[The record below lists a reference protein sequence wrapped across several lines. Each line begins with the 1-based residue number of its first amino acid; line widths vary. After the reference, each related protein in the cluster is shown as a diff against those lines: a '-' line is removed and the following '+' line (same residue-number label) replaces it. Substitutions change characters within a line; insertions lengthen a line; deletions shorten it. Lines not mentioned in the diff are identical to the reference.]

1 MVCFQVFGCDAAV
14 GFAAGAGGNF
24 QLHTAWPLLA
34 WNLHQSLALLAN
46 GARALADR
54 ALAGFTVDEARL
66 AEQAAKNPILATALA
81 PRIGYEKAAAIAQR
95 AYAEDRPVRVV
106 AAEET
111 ELDAATLDRL
121 LDPRRLTDPHD
132 PRLS

>member
-1 MVCFQVFGCDAAV
+1 VALGV
-14 GFAAGAGGNF
+14 AAGSGSF

-46 GARALADR
+46 GARTLADR
-54 ALAGFTVDEARL
+54 ALAGFTVDEAKL
-66 AEQAAKNPILATALA
+66 AAQTEKNPILATALT
-81 PRIGYEKAAAIAQR
+81 PLVGYERAAAIAQR
-95 AYAEDRPVRVV
+95 AYAEDRPVRAV
-106 AAEET
+106 AAEEAD
-111 ELDAATLDRL
+111 LDAATLDRL